1 MNDIDIT
8 HSFYVGVYWNY
19 KLSILPGYFGCNF
32 QYTPALEKEC
42 QYTCLESGWIRK
54 YVRFGNL
61 HTPPLDIFRY
71 TPPLV
76 GVILQCLLLALWLFF
91 FMAQAE
97 FVTNHYY
104 SSIMSLQLLE
114 GNASVWLNMEL
125 FEHLRRTGV
134 DSNVG
139 KLDISQLPIRCWH
152 HTLGNY
158 LLT

>member
-1 MNDIDIT
+1 MKNMHIL
-8 HSFYVGVYWNY
+8 FYRAGVYWTY
-19 KLSILPGYFGCNF
+19 ILSIHPDCLKGNF
-32 QYTPALEKEC
+32 QYTPALEKRMAIH
-42 QYTCLESGWIRK
+42 CLESGWIGK
-54 YVRFGNL
+54 YVPFGNL
-61 HTPPLDIFRY
+61 HPPALDIFRY

-91 FMAQAE
+91 FMGQAE

-104 SSIMSLQLLE
+104 SLIMSLQLLE
-114 GNASVWLNMEL
+114 GKASVWLYMEL

-134 DSNVG
+134 DSNAG

-152 HTLGNY
+152 HALGNY